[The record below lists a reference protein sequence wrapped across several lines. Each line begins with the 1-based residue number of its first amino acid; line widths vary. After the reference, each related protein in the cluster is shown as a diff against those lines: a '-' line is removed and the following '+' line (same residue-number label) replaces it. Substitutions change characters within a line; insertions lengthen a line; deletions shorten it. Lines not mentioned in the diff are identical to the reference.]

1 MSTAFKTVES
11 ELRSLLRGDCLFDS
25 ETREKYSVASSWYKI
40 QPIGVVFPKDEA
52 DVQKVIQFCFREN
65 IAVIARGAGTGLAG
79 QAVGMGIVLDFTQH
93 MKRIREINPSSV
105 DVEPGVVLNDLNDRL
120 VPYNRF
126 FPIDPVSGR
135 LCSIGGMI
143 STNAAGPHGVKY
155 GSMKDHVE
163 SLTVVLSNGDLAR
176 ITAPSGNHKEESPS
190 LENIRTRLRETLIPN
205 RAEILKAFPKV
216 AKNSSGYNLRD
227 AIVSDELDLRK
238 IIVGSEGTLAIV
250 VEATLR
256 LAVPP
261 KSRIGAVAS
270 FSSYESA
277 VEATLIAL
285 TTDPTAIEIMDHTY
299 VSHGRGF
306 SEATERL
313 ILQDSVAVLYFEYEG
328 ESTEELRSK
337 VSSLRSLVKSCNPL
351 EFSILEKDQEQ
362 QALRNFRE
370 AVSKKI
376 NLDDSFGKSSFI
388 EDVAVPLVNM
398 PAYLSGLAAILKRNG
413 IEFSAYGHAGTGN
426 IHCGTFVDLKN
437 PDHFSKI
444 DRVASEVSDLA
455 ISLGGTLSGEHGD
468 GFVRTPFLE
477 RQYGHE
483 VYELFKSVKEAFDPQ
498 NIFNPGKIIGP
509 QNATILHDVHFD

>member
-11 ELRSLLRGDCLFDS
+11 ELRSLIRGDCLFDS

-93 MKRIREINPSSV
+93 MKRIRGISPSSV

-120 VPYNRF
+120 VPYNKF

-135 LCSIGGMI
+135 LCTIGGMI

-155 GSMKDHVE
+155 GAMKDHVE

-176 ITAPSGNHKEESPS
+176 IIARSENHQAENHS
-190 LENIRTRLRETLIPN
+190 LENIRARLKETLIPN
-205 RAEILKAFPKV
+205 RAEILKAFPK
-216 AKNSSGYNLRD
+216 D
-227 AIVSDELDLRK
+227 AVDSDELDLRK

-285 TTDPTAIEIMDHTY
+285 TTDPAAIEIMDHTY

-313 ILQDSVAVLYFEYEG
+313 ILPGSVAVLYFEYEG
-328 ESTEELRSK
+328 DSADELRSK
-337 VSSLRSLVKSCNPL
+337 ASSLRSLVKSCNPL
-351 EFSILEKDQEQ
+351 EFSILEKDEEQ
-362 QALRNFRE
+362 QALRSFRE

-398 PAYLSGLAAILKRNG
+398 PAYLSGLAAILRRNG

-444 DRVASEVSDLA
+444 DRVA
-455 ISLGGTLSGEHGD
+455 
-468 GFVRTPFLE
+468 
-477 RQYGHE
+477 
-483 VYELFKSVKEAFDPQ
+483 
-498 NIFNPGKIIGP
+498 
-509 QNATILHDVHFD
+509 

>member
-11 ELRSLLRGDCLFDS
+11 ELRSFLRGDCLFDS

-52 DVQKVIQFCFREN
+52 DVQKVIHFCFREN
-65 IAVIARGAGTGLAG
+65 IPVIARGAGTGLAG

-93 MKRIREINPSSV
+93 MKQIRGISPSSV

-126 FPIDPVSGR
+126 FPVDPVSGR
-135 LCSIGGMI
+135 LCTIGGMT

-190 LENIRTRLRETLIPN
+190 LENIRTRLKETLIPN

-277 VEATLIAL
+277 VEATLTAL
-285 TTDPTAIEIMDHTY
+285 TTDPAAIE
-299 VSHGRGF
+299 
-306 SEATERL
+306 
-313 ILQDSVAVLYFEYEG
+313 
-328 ESTEELRSK
+328 
-337 VSSLRSLVKSCNPL
+337 
-351 EFSILEKDQEQ
+351 
-362 QALRNFRE
+362 
-370 AVSKKI
+370 
-376 NLDDSFGKSSFI
+376 
-388 EDVAVPLVNM
+388 
-398 PAYLSGLAAILKRNG
+398 
-413 IEFSAYGHAGTGN
+413 
-426 IHCGTFVDLKN
+426 
-437 PDHFSKI
+437 
-444 DRVASEVSDLA
+444 
-455 ISLGGTLSGEHGD
+455 
-468 GFVRTPFLE
+468 
-477 RQYGHE
+477 
-483 VYELFKSVKEAFDPQ
+483 
-498 NIFNPGKIIGP
+498 
-509 QNATILHDVHFD
+509 